1 MDRRT
6 SKYSIVEKRLAYI
19 KARVEL
25 ANSLNLTDANIH
37 AENFYRDFFNKL
49 GFSFTNTNFDSP
61 NAAHIDLIDTINKQA
76 IQITS
81 RTDSKKIKEAIDGFY
96 SKDESKGYKLQLLLI
111 GKDAKDYTTSFGH
124 DFDHSKDVM
133 DVKRLLAIINN
144 LETDNIAKIADFLD
158 NEILEERSQT
168 ESTEVETIMSLI
180 DFLSEDENRQLTER
194 IDNVD
199 PSFKIN
205 MRFSEHASYLTGQYG
220 SLYSV
225 YNSALIKANEKMD
238 GIMAIIISSYLKD
251 ESDLLLNKNNNDPKA
266 ALAELVEYFYNKL
279 STNGFD
285 KFDKQAIRYY
295 LLDEMIK
302 CNVFPN

>member
-6 SKYSIVEKRLAYI
+6 IKYNIVEKRLAYL
-19 KARVEL
+19 KSRVEL

-37 AENFYRDFFNKL
+37 AENFYRDFFATL
-49 GFSFTNTNFDSP
+49 GFSFTNTNFDAQ
-61 NAAHIDLIDTINKQA
+61 NFAHIDLIDTVNKQA
-76 IQITS
+76 LQITS
-81 RTDSKKIKEAIDGFY
+81 RTDNKKIKEAIEGFY
-96 SKDESKGYKLQLLLI
+96 GKNEYNGYKLQLLLI
-111 GKDAKDYTTSFGH
+111 GKDAKEYTTDFGH
-124 DFDHSKDVM
+124 DFDHSKDVL
-133 DVKRLLAIINN
+133 DVKRILSIVNN
-144 LETDNIAKIADFLD
+144 LKTDEIAIVADFLD
-158 NEILEERSQT
+158 NEILEERAHT

-180 DFLSEDENRQLTER
+180 DFLSKDENRQLTAK

-199 PSFKIN
+199 PDFKIN
-205 MRFSEHASYLTGQYG
+205 NRFANHASYLTGQYG
-220 SLYSV
+220 SLYAV

-238 GIMAIIISSYLKD
+238 GVMAIIISSYLKD
-251 ESDLLLNKNNNDPKA
+251 ESDALLNKNNNDPKA